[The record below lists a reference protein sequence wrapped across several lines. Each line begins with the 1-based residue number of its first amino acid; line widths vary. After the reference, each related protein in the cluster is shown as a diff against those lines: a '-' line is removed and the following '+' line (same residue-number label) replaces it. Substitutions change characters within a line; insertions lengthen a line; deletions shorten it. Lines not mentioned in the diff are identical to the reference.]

1 LNQCRRCEGF
11 RVVTAG
17 DGIVGLG
24 HHQRLRP
31 DLVVLDI
38 KLSRQDR
45 YEVLAAI
52 RRVFGTPVIMVTA
65 LADDLDKMQALR
77 IDADDYVVKPF
88 NPRKSLCERRT
99 LKKGQ
104 VITIEPFLSL
114 GSEWANEDKE

>member
-1 LNQCRRCEGF
+1 
-11 RVVTAG
+11 
-17 DGIVGLG
+17 LG

>member
-1 LNQCRRCEGF
+1 
-11 RVVTAG
+11 
-17 DGIVGLG
+17 
-24 HHQRLRP
+24 
-31 DLVVLDI
+31 
-38 KLSRQDR
+38 
-45 YEVLAAI
+45 
-52 RRVFGTPVIMVTA
+52 
-65 LADDLDKMQALR
+65 LR